1 MKPDYGLQT
10 FIRNAVGKALV
21 DSPALNTNSR
31 AVLVALPRP
40 QIPNMPIIV
49 PGPGPQEPQKQKQ
62 DLPPVASLSK
72 PLPQP
77 EEEVDTEHRD
87 PGESDDDDD
96 DDDVPH
102 GRKSDDPYSSLG
114 DAFRDY
120 LTDQP
125 RPIITTNRQRHDDED
140 LLF

>member
-1 MKPDYGLQT
+1 
-10 FIRNAVGKALV
+10 
-21 DSPALNTNSR
+21 
-31 AVLVALPRP
+31 
-40 QIPNMPIIV
+40 MPIIV
-49 PGPGPQEPQKQKQ
+49 SGPGPQEPQKQKQ
-62 DLPPVASLSK
+62 DLPLVASLSK

-77 EEEVDTEHRD
+77 EEDDTEHRD
-87 PGESDDDDD
+87 LGESDDDDD
-96 DDDVPH
+96 IPH
-102 GRKSDDPYSSLG
+102 ERKSDDPYSSLG

>member
-1 MKPDYGLQT
+1 
-10 FIRNAVGKALV
+10 V
-21 DSPALNTNSR
+21 DSPALNANSR

-40 QIPNMPIIV
+40 QLPNMPIVV

-77 EEEVDTEHRD
+77 EEEADADHQD
-87 PGESDDDDD
+87 GGESDDDDD
-96 DDDVPH
+96 VPH
-102 GRKSDDPYSSLG
+102 QPKSDDPYSSLG
-114 DAFRDY
+114 NAFKDF

-125 RPIITTNRQRHDDED
+125 RPIITTNRQGRDDED